1 MLMSNMNPE
10 FEERGGGLGADFLD
24 RQYNISASNPDVY
37 EFSGNSYSIA
47 AKGRQLT
54 SE

>member
-1 MLMSNMNPE
+1 MANMNPQM
-10 FEERGGGLGADFLD
+10 EERDSGLRADFLD

-47 AKGRQLT
+47 AKGKQLT